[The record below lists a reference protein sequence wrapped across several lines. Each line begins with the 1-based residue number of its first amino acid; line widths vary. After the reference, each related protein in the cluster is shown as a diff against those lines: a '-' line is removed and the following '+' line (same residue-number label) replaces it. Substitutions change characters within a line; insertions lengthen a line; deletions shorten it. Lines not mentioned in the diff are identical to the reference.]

1 MRRRFKVIVTDL
13 GSQKTLEEIHQA
25 EGWMSAVLYHSMVG
39 AEFEGLVDELDFEER
54 CEYYGYRIQVLPL

>member
-1 MRRRFKVIVTDL
+1 
-13 GSQKTLEEIHQA
+13 
-25 EGWMSAVLYHSMVG
+25 MVG